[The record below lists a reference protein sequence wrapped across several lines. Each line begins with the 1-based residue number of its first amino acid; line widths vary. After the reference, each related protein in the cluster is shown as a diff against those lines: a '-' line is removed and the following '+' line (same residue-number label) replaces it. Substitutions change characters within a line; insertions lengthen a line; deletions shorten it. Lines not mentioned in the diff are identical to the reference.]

1 MKEQIIDSFSND
13 LKALIENII
22 IKEKKIFVTLKA
34 KNPKEAKE
42 LQGYKTECEEKIA
55 KFKVFNEVNVTFT
68 LIRKKFSK
76 VIAISSC
83 KGGVGKSTVSVN
95 LSMSLKKKGLKV
107 GLLDADIYG
116 PSIPNLLNLSEKP
129 EVNADK
135 KILPLHF
142 DGLEAI
148 SIGLLIDQDKPLIW
162 RGPMLQSA
170 IMQLVNDVAWSNL
183 DYLVIDM
190 PPGTGDTHLTL
201 MQKLE
206 INHVVVVT
214 TPQDISLADT
224 RKGINM
230 FKKFNIPIS
239 GVVENMSYFICNNC
253 DEKHYMYG
261 KGGGKKLSEEFNI
274 KLLGKIPF
282 DTLISDSSDRG
293 NPNLIHENKDLSSI
307 YDNIIDNLIN

>member
-1 MKEQIIDSFSND
+1 MKEKIISSFSND
-13 LKALIENII
+13 LKVLIENII

-34 KNPKEAKE
+34 KSPEESKILEK
-42 LQGYKTECEEKIA
+42 YKVECIEKIN
-55 KFKVFNEVNVTFT
+55 KFKIFNEVNVTFT
-68 LIRKKFSK
+68 LIKKKFSK
-76 VIAISSC
+76 VIAVSSC

-95 LSMSLKKKGLKV
+95 LSISLKKRGMKV
-107 GLLDADIYG
+107 GLLDADIDG
-116 PSIPNLLNLSEKP
+116 PSIPKLLNLSKKP

-135 KILPLHF
+135 KILPLNY

-148 SIGLLIDQDKPLIW
+148 SIGLLIDKDKPLIW

-170 IMQLVNDVAWSNL
+170 IMQLVNDVAWSDL

-214 TPQDISLADT
+214 TPQEISLADT

-253 DEKHYMYG
+253 NEKHYMYG
-261 KGGGKKLSEEFNI
+261 QGGGEKLSEEFNV
-274 KLLGKIPF
+274 KFLGKIPF
-282 DTLISDSSDRG
+282 DTLISTSSDKG
-293 NPNLIHENKDLSSI
+293 NPNLIHENKNLSSI
-307 YDNIIDNLIN
+307 YDNITDSLIN

>member
-1 MKEQIIDSFSND
+1 MKEQIIESFSND

-34 KNPKEAKE
+34 KSPEEAKE
-42 LQGYKTECEEKIA
+42 FEKYKVECEEEIA
-55 KFKVFNEVNVTFT
+55 KFKFFNEINITFT
-68 LIRKKFSK
+68 LIKKKFSK
-76 VIAISSC
+76 VIAVSSC

-95 LSMSLKKKGLKV
+95 LSMSLKKKGFRV

-116 PSIPNLLNLSEKP
+116 PSIPKLLNLSDKP
-129 EVNADK
+129 EVNIDK
-135 KILPLHF
+135 KILPLNY

-170 IMQLVNDVAWSNL
+170 IMQLVNDVEWSNL

-201 MQKLE
+201 MQKIK
-206 INHVVVVT
+206 INHVVIVT

-239 GVVENMSYFICNNC
+239 GVVENMSYFICNSC

-261 KGGGKKLSEEFNI
+261 KGGGEKLSKEFNV

-282 DTLISDSSDRG
+282 DTLISNSSDEG
-293 NPNLIHENKDLSSI
+293 NPNLILENQNLSSI
-307 YDNIIDNLIN
+307 YDNIADNLIN

>member
-34 KNPKEAKE
+34 KSPKEAKE
-42 LQGYKTECEEKIA
+42 LQGYKTECEEKIS
-55 KFKVFNEVNVTFT
+55 KFKIFNEVNVTFT
-68 LIRKKFSK
+68 LIKKKFSK

-107 GLLDADIYG
+107 GLLDGDIYG
-116 PSIPNLLNLSEKP
+116 PSIPKLLHLSEKP

-239 GVVENMSYFICNNC
+239 GVIENMSYFICNNC

-261 KGGGKKLSEEFNI
+261 KGGGERLSEEFSI

-282 DTLISDSSDRG
+282 DKLISNSSDRG
-293 NPNLIHENKDLSSI
+293 NPNLIHENKNLSSI